1 MKISLNWLREF
12 VELPPTTG
20 ALCELLTMAGV
31 EVEGVETRG
40 AAFDKVVVAQVLES
54 AQHPNADRLSVC
66 KVDDGSGEPKQIV
79 CGAKNYK
86 VGDKVPLAQAGAVL
100 PGDFKIK
107 VGKLRGV
114 ESQGMMCS
122 AKELKLAE
130 DAEGLLIL
138 PADTRIG
145 TPIGDLF
152 PPDTILDLEIT
163 PNRPDL
169 LSYFG
174 LAREVA
180 ALTGKK
186 SATEHTE
193 DTEKENNPGDLRDLG
208 GSIEIQI
215 DAGELCPFYS
225 ARKISNIKVG
235 PSPEWLRAKIE
246 ASGLRAINNV
256 VDITNFVLLE
266 TGQPLHAFD
275 ADKLRGGVRARL
287 ARDGEEFLALDGK
300 TYKLDASDLVIAD
313 AERATAIAGVMGGEE
328 TGVTESTRNVVLESA
343 YFLPGA
349 IRRTGRRLGL
359 SSDSSYR
366 FERGVD
372 PENVLTASR
381 RATDLI
387 LELAGGEA
395 APGVATA
402 GALPDFRRNVPL
414 RIERVDALLG
424 VQLPPVKIDSILT
437 GLGLEQRGESWGV
450 PSFRQDLTRE
460 VDLIEEIA
468 RVVGIDNIP
477 SRVAGTFAPVSDTDR
492 AHDRNM
498 ALRRQLAAIGF
509 YETRTLT
516 LVGENAAPVG
526 AEVLRVKNPLTA
538 DQVVMRPSLIPG
550 LVQTLANNVRGG
562 TKSVRLFEIGRVF
575 RAANV
580 GGASVPR
587 TEAALEIAALR
598 PLPQIEEQMHFG
610 LLVTGSTAAISW
622 RETKPRDND
631 FFDIKGV
638 IEALGV
644 GTVEFRPLQHP
655 TLALGA
661 EVFLGDTQIGCVG
674 QLPPAVAR
682 ELDVTAPVLV
692 AEIHLSKLDAAA
704 AKRVYR
710 EIEKFPAVTLDVA
723 MIVPLAASHA
733 QVSAVLKKANEPL
746 LAGVALF
753 DVFTDASG
761 QKIAADK
768 KSLAYSLTYRAPER
782 TLTLNEANAAHAR
795 LKERLKSEM
804 GAAIRE

>member
-122 AKELKLAE
+122 AKELQLAN

-186 SATEHTE
+186 LATEHTE
-193 DTEKENNPGDLRDLG
+193 DTEKENNLGDLRDLG
-208 GSIEIQI
+208 GSIEVQI

-225 ARKISNIKVG
+225 ARKISKIKVG
-235 PSPEWLRAKIE
+235 PSPDWLRAKLE

-256 VDITNFVLLE
+256 VDITNLVLLE

-275 ADKLRGGVRARL
+275 ADKLRGGIRARL

-300 TYKLDASDLVIAD
+300 SYKLDASDLVIAD

-359 SSDSSYR
+359 GSDSSYR

-372 PENVLTASR
+372 PETVIPASR
-381 RATDLI
+381 RATELI
-387 LELAGGEA
+387 LKLAGGEA

-414 RIERVDALLG
+414 RIGRVGALLG

-437 GLGLEQRGESWGV
+437 SLGLEQRGESWSV

-477 SRVAGTFAPVSDTDR
+477 SRIAGTFAPVSDTDR

-516 LVGENAAPVG
+516 LVGENAAP
-526 AEVLRVKNPLTA
+526 ASADVLRVKNPLTA
-538 DQVVMRPSLIPG
+538 DQIVMRPSLIPG
-550 LVQTLANNVRGG
+550 LIQTLTNNVRGG

-580 GGASVPR
+580 GGASAPR
-587 TEAALEIAALR
+587 TEAETAALR
-598 PLPQIEEQMHFG
+598 PLPLFEEQSHLG
-610 LLVTGSTAAISW
+610 LLVTGATATASW

-644 GTVEFRPLQHP
+644 GTVEFRPLQHA

-692 AEIHLSKLDAAA
+692 AEIHLSKLDAASV
-704 AKRVYR
+704 KRVYR

-746 LAGVALF
+746 LADVALF